1 MQNNL
6 QLCYSAILNV
16 ESHCSLI
23 VKQNINILLSFNCT
37 STVAQ
42 LSFNSSLSHRSLS
55 SPLSLSLSFKFFFY
69 SLSVLIL
76 SFNPSPSL
84 VPLSVFGCGVEIGVK
99 LWHGDRRWLQ
109 KDGKKVYGF
118 CLGLI
123 LLGFVGHRRLSVFG
137 SDFAGFLL
145 VICGFCFGGDGWW
158 AARQGWFVWVL

>member
-42 LSFNSSLSHRSLS
+42 LFFNSSLSHRSLS
-55 SPLSLSLSFKFFFY
+55 SPLSLSLSLSLSLLNFFYY

-84 VPLSVFGCGVEIGVK
+84 VPLLVFGCGVEIVVDFRK
-99 LWHGDRRWLQ
+99 M
-109 KDGKKVYGF
+109 GKKFMGF
-118 CLGLI
+118 VWVWFCWVLLVIGDCRCLGPI
-123 LLGFVGHRRLSVFG
+123 LLGFCWSFVGFVLAVVVDG
-137 SDFAGFLL
+137 SEAFL
-145 VICGFCFGGDGWW
+145 V
-158 AARQGWFVWVL
+158 